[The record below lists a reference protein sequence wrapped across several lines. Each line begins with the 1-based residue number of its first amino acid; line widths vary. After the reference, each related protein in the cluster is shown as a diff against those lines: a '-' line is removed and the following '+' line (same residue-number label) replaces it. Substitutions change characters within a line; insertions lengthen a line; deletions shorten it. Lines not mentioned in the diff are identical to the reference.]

1 MSTNVSRHFK
11 KVLFY
16 DKFATR
22 NLFYPSW
29 KPETDFYYPSSLFSA
44 PFTTTTTSYYPL
56 PVLEHLV
63 RAHSSEKPPSL
74 LRSCWNLRLP
84 GIATLEMHAESG
96 GTPIRQKN
104 WLILT
109 THSVKQKIL
118 NTKYPESF
126 STGTYPDDLKK
137 SPFMPAMILPDDQ
150 PPDQP
155 QDQTYGLNPGIRPS
169 VSSKLIS
176 LPQRPQGF
184 ALFVTLS
191 TQTIPLLLSKKK
203 FFKIYQNCFPFS
215 TNFHDGRANW
225 KTYK

>member
-1 MSTNVSRHFK
+1 MINLQHGIYF
-11 KVLFY
+11 
-16 DKFATR
+16 TR
-22 NLFYPSW
+22 VENQRPI
-29 KPETDFYYPSSLFSA
+29 FYYPSSLFSA
-44 PFTTTTTSYYPL
+44 PFTTTTSYYPL

-96 GTPIRQKN
+96 CTPIRQKN

-137 SPFMPAMILPDDQ
+137 SPFMPAMII
-150 PPDQP
+150 PDQ
-155 QDQTYGLNPGIRPS
+155 TPGS
-169 VSSKLIS
+169 VPWIK
-176 LPQRPQGF
+176 P
-184 ALFVTLS
+184 T
-191 TQTIPLLLSKKK
+191 
-203 FFKIYQNCFPFS
+203 
-215 TNFHDGRANW
+215 D
-225 KTYK
+225 